1 MINLLYCGNDKVL
14 DGMMISLLSII
25 KYTKSPLHVYVM
37 TMDLR
42 QIHPRNIP
50 LQQSQMEYLERMLKE
65 VNAESKVIRIDVTER
80 FRNEM
85 LESPN
90 LMTNYTPYTLVR
102 LFADQVEELPERLL
116 YLDTD
121 TIAMDTIEP
130 MFDIEIQS
138 YEFAGVRDYLGKW
151 FIDINYMNAGIL
163 YLNMRRIKETGLFK
177 KSRQLCREKKMW
189 FPDQTSLNRLA
200 QKKLFLPRKYN
211 EQRKLRKDTVI
222 QHFCK
227 SIRWVPYYHTVN
239 VKPWEVE
246 KVRTVY
252 KIHEYD
258 DILDE
263 YQKRINSL
271 RKGNDVPA

>member
-50 LQQSQMEYLERMLKE
+50 IQQSQMEYLERMLKE

>member
-50 LQQSQMEYLERMLKE
+50 IQQSQMEYLERMLKE

-121 TIAMDTIEP
+121 TIAKDTIEP